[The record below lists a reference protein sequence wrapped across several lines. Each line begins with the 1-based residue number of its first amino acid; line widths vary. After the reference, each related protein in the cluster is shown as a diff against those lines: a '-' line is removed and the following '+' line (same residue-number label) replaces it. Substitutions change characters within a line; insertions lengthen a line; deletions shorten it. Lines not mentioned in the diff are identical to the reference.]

1 MGLAMSTFQFM
12 EFHATRQKVKDFE
25 LFSFP
30 IEGKK
35 IFKIAGVSHI
45 RKGEDG
51 ETEGFQRPEV
61 KKHINNIAEYIEKPI
76 SMIPNAIVL
85 AIEDSDFSFTKID
98 SQSNAFG
105 DIGILRIPI
114 HVNSETRACLIIDG
128 QQRSKAIEQAK
139 VSTFPIMVCAFHT
152 NDEEV
157 MKEHFYNV
165 NSSKNLPNDL
175 IASLIQG
182 IPMANLIDAMKPAHM
197 AATLVGELS
206 TDKKSPFYTLINDA
220 IYKNG
225 VIPLNSIKK
234 PLENL
239 IDDKT
244 NFIGM
249 NTGSGGIVDKEKI
262 IKKIY
267 TYWTAVSLV
276 FNHAWGEKIRVSRLM
291 HGTGLWALFQLMPKL
306 LDKCSDDPEVDEIQK
321 HLNLIASHCHW
332 TEEDG
337 DWENVDGFGLN
348 IPWNGF
354 ENTAKGKSLITGF
367 IFRTY
372 VKELKNAEL

>member
-1 MGLAMSTFQFM
+1 MSSFEFM
-12 EFHATRQKVKDFE
+12 EFHATRQKIKDYE

-35 IFKIAGVSHI
+35 IFEIAGVSHI
-45 RKGEDG
+45 KKGEEG
-51 ETEGFQRPEV
+51 ETKGFQRPEV
-61 KKHINNIAEYIEKPI
+61 KKHIKNIAEYIEKPI

-85 AIEDSDFSFTKID
+85 AIEDSNFSFTKID
-98 SQSNAFG
+98 TQSNAYG
-105 DIGILRIPI
+105 DVGILRIPV

-152 NDEEV
+152 DDEEV

-165 NSSKNLPNDL
+165 NSSKNLPTDL

-182 IPMANLIDAMKPAHM
+182 IPLGNLIEAMKPAHM

-206 TDKKSPFYTLINDA
+206 TDVKSPFYSLINTA
-220 IYKNG
+220 IYKEG

-239 IDDKT
+239 IADKT

-249 NTGSGGIVDKEKI
+249 NTGSGGIMDKDQI
-262 IKKIY
+262 LKKIY
-267 TYWTAVSLV
+267 NYWEAVSRV
-276 FNHAWGEKIRVSRLM
+276 FKDAWNKKPKESRLM
-291 HGTGLWALFQLMPKL
+291 HGTGLWTMFQLMPKL
-306 LDKCSDDPEVDEIQK
+306 LDKCSEDPEVDEIIT
-321 HLNLIASHCHW
+321 HLNLIAQHCHW

-337 DWENVDGFGLN
+337 DWENVDGFDLN
-348 IPWNGF
+348 MPWNGF
-354 ENTAKGKSLITGF
+354 ENTAAAKGVITGF
-367 IFRTY
+367 ILRTY
-372 VKELKNAEL
+372 LRELKNAEL